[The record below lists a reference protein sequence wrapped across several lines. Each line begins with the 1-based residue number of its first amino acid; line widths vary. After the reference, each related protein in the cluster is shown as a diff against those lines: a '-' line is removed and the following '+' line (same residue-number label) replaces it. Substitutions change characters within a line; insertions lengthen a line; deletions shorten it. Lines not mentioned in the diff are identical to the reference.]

1 MKLARGMVVILGLLA
16 LWQLLVF
23 LLKLPPYIL
32 PTPIQVFI
40 TLYQQAPLIAAQTLP
55 TIIETL
61 LGLVLGALLGSF
73 MAFSMAIMQP
83 VRLWLMP
90 VLVISQAL
98 PTFAIAPLLVIW
110 LGYGIASKIAIT
122 ILMLFFP
129 VASAFFDGLCHVPQG
144 WLDLAYIMN
153 ASRWQILW
161 RIRIPAALPSL
172 ATGLRVATVAAPIG
186 AVIGEWVGS
195 SSGLGFLML
204 NANARMQIDLM
215 FSALLVLIAFSLA
228 LYFSVDYL
236 LRVIIPWQKN
246 NS

>member
-1 MKLARGMVVILGLLA
+1 
-16 LWQLLVF
+16 
-23 LLKLPPYIL
+23 
-32 PTPIQVFI
+32 
-40 TLYQQAPLIAAQTLP
+40 
-55 TIIETL
+55 
-61 LGLVLGALLGSF
+61 
-73 MAFSMAIMQP
+73 
-83 VRLWLMP
+83 
-90 VLVISQAL
+90 
-98 PTFAIAPLLVIW
+98 
-110 LGYGIASKIAIT
+110 
-122 ILMLFFP
+122 
-129 VASAFFDGLCHVPQG
+129 
-144 WLDLAYIMN
+144 MN